1 MREILKRLSCLSLI
15 AVLSVSGI
23 FINKTNASAEEQKFT
38 YFTWNIDDF
47 EKLSYD
53 GQKKIVNACNVKFK
67 GDFARK
73 YFWVIEPFLDK
84 LGEIKHMIELL
95 KVSYGMILNGD
106 DEPKVSK
113 GQVFNALVANFVL
126 GSSFIK
132 QNPGNL
138 YVRVITALIEGTE
151 FS

>member
-1 MREILKRLSCLSLI
+1 MMDKRKLLTHVMWNLKEILQ
-15 AVLSVSGI
+15 GNI
-23 FINKTNASAEEQKFT
+23 FGS
-38 YFTWNIDDF
+38 
-47 EKLSYD
+47 
-53 GQKKIVNACNVKFK
+53 
-67 GDFARK
+67 
-73 YFWVIEPFLDK
+73 LDK